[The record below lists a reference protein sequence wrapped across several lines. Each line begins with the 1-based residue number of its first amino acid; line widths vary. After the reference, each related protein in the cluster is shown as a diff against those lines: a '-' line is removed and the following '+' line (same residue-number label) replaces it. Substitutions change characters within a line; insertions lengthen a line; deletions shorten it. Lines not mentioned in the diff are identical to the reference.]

1 MFVAKFDK
9 VHRSI
14 RCSEK
19 RVPFKGIV
27 IYHKT
32 QVIIE
37 FTVNHL
43 SGELF
48 LGQAEEA
55 SETTKNEKAFQ
66 RASQRD
72 TFSSL
77 RHALRQF
84 GHYRPDRTRS
94 YRLIY
99 NADLRIFDVRIACL
113 RGLRSEEVPGR
124 NPIRCIILHSDH
136 K

>member
-1 MFVAKFDK
+1 MFVGKFDK

-14 RCSEK
+14 RCSEGESSFQK
-19 RVPFKGIV
+19 HRNLSQNTSYHR
-27 IYHKT
+27 IYREPSIRRT
-32 QVIIE
+32 
-37 FTVNHL
+37 F
-43 SGELF
+43 F
-48 LGQAEEA
+48 GQAEEA

-84 GHYRPDRTRS
+84 GHYRSDRKRS